1 MLFYTHTAVFFLIVA
16 QQVKSIALSCLFTA
30 ASVILQ
36 LSCNLGCLQSDGMIP
51 EQKDAPKTILEL
63 CSEG

>member
-1 MLFYTHTAVFFLIVA
+1 MLFYTHTAGFFLIVA
-16 QQVKSIALSCLFTA
+16 QHVKSIALSCLFTA

-51 EQKDAPKTILEL
+51 EQKDVPKTILEL